1 MEKPMTRLLLKP
13 IAMALL
19 ASTIV
24 VSVPAMAQ
32 EAADPTKPRLLK
44 NGEAA
49 DNAETPVQDHKSA
62 SDEKAPG
69 TASSAEDTAEAEDQ
83 QAKPAPNAATEAA
96 PGQLQQQDEV
106 DSAREAAPGQQQ
118 QSGEVEDAKDAAP
131 GQVKEEQASDTP
143 SDETTASI
151 DLSSEQQVELRDAF
165 AEVEIEPISI
175 ELEVDVGAT
184 VPETVVLNPLP
195 PRIVEIVPKYAGY
208 QYFVLADGRIII
220 VEPATYEVVYI
231 LTS

>member
-1 MEKPMTRLLLKP
+1 ML
-13 IAMALL
+13 
-19 ASTIV
+19 
-24 VSVPAMAQ
+24 
-32 EAADPTKPRLLK
+32 PTKKTL
-44 NGEAA
+44 
-49 DNAETPVQDHKSA
+49 
-62 SDEKAPG
+62 G
-69 TASSAEDTAEAEDQ
+69 TTGSAEESAEAEDQ

-118 QSGEVEDAKDAAP
+118 RSGEVDEAQDAAP
-131 GQVKEEQASDTP
+131 GQVKEDQASDAP

-151 DLSSEQQVELRDAF
+151 DLSPEQQVELRDAF
-165 AEVEIEPISI
+165 AEVDVEPISI
-175 ELEVDVGAT
+175 EVEVDVGAT
-184 VPETVVLNPLP
+184 LPETVALKPLP
-195 PRIVEIVPKYAGY
+195 PRIVEIVPMYAGY